1 MRNVKRTTVV
11 LAGLAGLVMS
21 AAACADPGPAPT
33 GGSSAPAPASAPAT
47 SPAPAGGG
55 NAAGGGNPSGA
66 GGGAGTKAGA
76 ATGSGGHTGATA
88 TVRECRTSDLR
99 VSLVAVPGT
108 YAGSALRHADRLVF
122 TNVSGRSCFEQGYPG
137 VSFVAGDNG
146 TQVGR
151 GFIRDSAT
159 TPRVTLKAGGQA
171 HATIVVTDAP
181 NACRPVQVR
190 GFRVMPPD
198 QVTSVFVSR
207 PQDACRDTGQSGG
220 HVQPITKGA

>member
-1 MRNVKRTTVV
+1 MRNVKRTMVV
-11 LAGLAGLVMS
+11 LTGLAGLMMS
-21 AAACADPGPAPT
+21 AAACAGPGPTAA
-33 GGSSAPAPASAPAT
+33 GGPSAPAPAPSTAP
-47 SPAPAGGG
+47 PGGG
-55 NAAGGGNPSGA
+55 TGA
-66 GGGAGTKAGA
+66 GAGTK
-76 ATGSGGHTGATA
+76 TGGGGHSTTTT
-88 TVRECRTSDLR
+88 TVAECRTNDLE
-99 VSLVAVPGT
+99 VSLAAVPGI
-108 YAGSALRHADRLVF
+108 YGGSALRHAERLIF

-190 GFRVMPPD
+190 GFRVIPPD
-198 QVTSVFVSR
+198 QSTSAFVR
-207 PQDACRDTGQSGG
+207 QPQDACRDTGQSDG
-220 HVQPITKGA
+220 HVEPITPGA